1 MIREIAKVYKTD
13 EYELFQRLEGNR
25 DIAKQRKDAIVR
37 SIDEVGY
44 VLNPIVV
51 NEKMEVI
58 DGQGRLAAC
67 KELGLP
73 IYYVIAKGARARE
86 CMYLNQFM
94 RNWSQMDF
102 VKSYEEQGIVDF
114 ARLHSLIKEYS
125 VPIGIAYFACKK
137 AIPGRGNNAAIKE
150 GTLKISESEYAT
162 AKDTL
167 KKLMPL
173 LPFINKADC
182 KHEQLTYAT
191 IFAIRSPNVDYERLS
206 FVLRNY
212 YHRIT
217 PFDKFEQSLDQITNI
232 YNYRIT
238 RGENR
243 VYLKEEYNREKYSG
257 GVA

>member
-1 MIREIAKVYKTD
+1 MSREVAKVYKTD
-13 EYELFQRLEGNR
+13 NYDLFKRLEGNR
-25 DIAKQRKDAIVR
+25 GVAKQRLSAIIR

-73 IYYVIAKGARARE
+73 IYYVVANGARTRE

-125 VPIGIAYFACKK
+125 VPIGVAYYACKK
-137 AIPGRGNNAAIKE
+137 AIPGRGNNALIKE
-150 GTLKISESEYAT
+150 GTLKISEREYNNAR
-162 AKDTL
+162 DTL
-167 KKLMPL
+167 EKLIPL

-191 IFAIRSPNVDYERLS
+191 MFAIKSLNVDYERLS

-212 YHRIT
+212 CHKIT
-217 PFDKFEQSLDQITNI
+217 PFDKFEQALDQITSI
-232 YNYRIT
+232 YNYHIT
-238 RGENR
+238 KGNNR
-243 VYLKEEYNREKYSG
+243 VYLKEEYNREKYG
-257 GVA
+257 GCES